1 MCVGPYA
8 GRNNL
13 GRKPFREM
21 LKLETQHVPAIRD
34 ERLLI
39 SIYRDESLSGEN
51 METEKLKQ
59 LAAERAVEEVE
70 SGMIVGLGTGST
82 IYHALLKLGEKVRSG
97 LDIIG
102 IPTSKQTEEIAT
114 QQGISLSTLGE
125 HPVIDLTIDGADEV
139 NPALDLVKGAGGAL
153 VREKIIAHAS
163 KRLVIIVDEG
173 KLVEQLGSNF
183 PVPVEVVPFGWG
195 STQLALNRICRDST
209 LRPNFVSDNGNY
221 ILDCAFDGIPDP
233 VATESII
240 NNLPGVVE
248 NGLFINRTDQVIIG
262 TASGVQ
268 ILKRKK

>member
-139 NPALDLVKGAGGAL
+139 NPTLDLVKGAGGAL